1 MHRILTGDFGES
13 TPVVNH
19 ISGTFFILLYNYI
32 LLKLLTAF
40 PIPPARITFFIH
52 IGKEGIAG
60 SYLPLADQIFITQ
73 HFALIS
79 FTGTAP
85 VLATPFHSIIKEHL
99 TYFRKQHVILIH
111 QWFGVVEHLNT
122 ITFILHF
129 LEFAFVKSAPASV
142 QLIINLP
149 G

>member
-1 MHRILTGDFGES
+1 MHLIGSRIFCITFVNGLRINKQCTVIVIAVHRILTGDFGES
-13 TPVVNH
+13 SPVINH
-19 ISGTFFILLYNYI
+19 ISGTFFILLNDYV

-40 PIPPARITFFIH
+40 PIPPARIAFFIH

-85 VLATPFHSIIKEHL
+85 ILATPFHSIIKEHL
-99 TYFRKQHVILIH
+99 TYF
-111 QWFGVVEHLNT
+111 
-122 ITFILHF
+122 
-129 LEFAFVKSAPASV
+129 
-142 QLIINLP
+142 
-149 G
+149 